1 MFAVAAVDQSV
12 HKSEAINT
20 LLDNWS
26 RISES
31 GADPRVV
38 LGRALKGYDEGEFK
52 VATLQ
57 AVYDTQKY
65 LERKYWAV

>member
-1 MFAVAAVDQSV
+1 MAAVDQSV
-12 HKSEAINT
+12 HKSEAIDT

-38 LGRALKGYDEGEFK
+38 LGAALKSYDKGEFK

-65 LERKYWAV
+65 LERKYCAV

>member
-1 MFAVAAVDQSV
+1 M
-12 HKSEAINT
+12 HKSEAIDT
-20 LLDNWS
+20 LLGNWS
-26 RISES
+26 RISEN

-38 LGRALKGYDEGEFK
+38 LGPALKSYDKGEFK

-65 LERKYWAV
+65 LERKYLGRVTRAGDISK